1 MEILQ
6 SFQPGNLDGMLNQ
19 LVPEKLNDLFLPL
32 SDRRPPGVYFCRL
45 AGYSPAV
52 GDFLKRYY
60 DAARRAGVIIDGRIP
75 NPDTGNLAYFS
86 EMLGTEFRLDRAF
99 LEERLGRWL
108 PRMAPGQREIVAAA
122 IFSTLQDMLRGGKNE
137 NMLRNAYIKYMCWL
151 YYKFERIVN
160 QLGGDALPKILY
172 DGVISHYE
180 LQLLA
185 VLSRA
190 GADIVLMADDD
201 RFVAYNTVTG
211 TVADNARCTALGYS
225 YALRDAAGGLAGREV
240 LVMGAGF
247 VGSEAVRILRDM
259 HAMVSVAD
267 IDTEKASR
275 LATYEGVGWI
285 EDVREAISTHR
296 LILNATPGTI
306 PGHDMMQGVI
316 VSSPGVPYSFD
327 EEARRRAKAII
338 HDPLEIGAAV
348 MLTVAVSD
356 TVRRTGRANIPAHAP
371 IHAQEAVGH

>member
-1 MEILQ
+1 MTRLTSDDIEDVWDGARLDTRLEAATGRTVRELAMEAAGL
-6 SFQPGNLDGMLNQ
+6 PDGMDLSSFFVVS
-19 LVPEKLNDLFLPL
+19 VPITSGLGEIGGFAQSL
-32 SDRRPPGVYFCRL
+32 
-45 AGYSPAV
+45 
-52 GDFLKRYY
+52 
-60 DAARRAGVIIDGRIP
+60 DAIARHLGMRSQVSHV
-75 NPDTGNLAYFS
+75 PDVSGF
-86 EMLGTEFRLDRAF
+86 
-99 LEERLGRWL
+99 
-108 PRMAPGQREIVAAA
+108 AAA
-122 IFSTLQDMLRGGKNE
+122 VES
-137 NMLRNAYIKYMCWL
+137 
-151 YYKFERIVN
+151 
-160 QLGGDALPKILY
+160 
-172 DGVISHYE
+172 
-180 LQLLA
+180 
-185 VLSRA
+185 

-225 YALRDAAGGLAGREV
+225 YALRDATGGLAGREV

-267 IDTEKASR
+267 IDTEKARR

-285 EDVREAISTHR
+285 EDVREAVSTHR

-306 PGHDMMQGVI
+306 PGHDMMQGAI

-356 TVRRTGRANIPAHAP
+356 TVRRTGRVDIPAIAP
-371 IHAQEAVGH
+371 IHPQEATGHRRVEV

>member
-1 MEILQ
+1 MTRLTSDDIEDVWDGARLDTRLEAATGRTVRELAMEAAGL
-6 SFQPGNLDGMLNQ
+6 PDGMDLSSFSVVS
-19 LVPEKLNDLFLPL
+19 VPITSGLGEIGGFAQSL
-32 SDRRPPGVYFCRL
+32 
-45 AGYSPAV
+45 
-52 GDFLKRYY
+52 
-60 DAARRAGVIIDGRIP
+60 DAIARHLGMRSQVSHV
-75 NPDTGNLAYFS
+75 PDVSGF
-86 EMLGTEFRLDRAF
+86 
-99 LEERLGRWL
+99 
-108 PRMAPGQREIVAAA
+108 AAA
-122 IFSTLQDMLRGGKNE
+122 VES
-137 NMLRNAYIKYMCWL
+137 
-151 YYKFERIVN
+151 
-160 QLGGDALPKILY
+160 
-172 DGVISHYE
+172 
-180 LQLLA
+180 
-185 VLSRA
+185 

-285 EDVREAISTHR
+285 EDVREAITTHR

-316 VSSPGVPYSFD
+316 VSSPGVPFSFD